1 MARKVVTVVF
11 ADVTESTRLGESLD
25 PESLRSLMTRYFEEM
40 KAVLERHG
48 GVVEKF
54 IGDAV
59 MAVFGVPRVHEDD
72 ALRAARAAVE
82 MRAALRSLNEEFERD
97 WGVSVSARIGINTG
111 EVLAGDPGRRQ
122 SFVSGDAVNTAA
134 RLQQSAQPDAILI
147 GEPTYRLVQEAVV
160 VAEAGPLA
168 LKGKPRPV
176 AAWNLLEVSDSPE
189 GWSRRLDSPLVGR
202 EVELTLIDEIFRRT
216 ERARE
221 AAVVTVMGSAGV
233 GKSRL
238 TSEFVSRV
246 GGEGSVITGRCL
258 PYGEGITFWPI
269 ASVIR
274 DAAGIGERDPPEA
287 SRQKISDLLHGHGE
301 AALVAERLEP
311 LLGVGPTRP
320 AIQETFWAVRKL
332 FEHLGAERPLVVIFD
347 DIQWGEPTFLDL
359 LEYLADWIKTA
370 PVLFLG
376 LARPEL
382 LELRPAWMTGK
393 PNATSVTLQS
403 LTGAELDGLMQ
414 NLLGGAELVQPARSK
429 IAEVAEGNPLF
440 VEETLRMLV
449 DDGVL
454 QPLDGGWQLT
464 GDLSDITIPPTIHA
478 LLAARLDRLDSEERA
493 VIERAS
499 VVGRLFWWGA
509 VSELS
514 PVELQPNVIVH
525 LQSLARKELIRPDY
539 SEPSQE
545 ASFRFAH
552 ILMRDAAYNGIP
564 KAERAELHE
573 RLADWIEVEARDLAG
588 EYEEILG
595 YHVEQATR
603 LLLELGPPSERTAAL
618 GKRAARMLAAAGQR
632 AFARGDMPAAVN
644 LLARAVS
651 LLAEDGRE
659 RAELLPQLAFAL
671 FETGEYSR
679 LRDVV
684 AEATETASA
693 LGDEDLEAYALILGL
708 FVRLA
713 WEPQGWAETA
723 HPEAMRA
730 IAAFE
735 AIGDERGL
743 GKAWALLAL
752 VLMEKAQFAEGVD
765 AWEKAAGHSRSAGD
779 RREQLES
786 LSWVPLAVWA
796 GPTPAGEGLRRCV
809 EIQERAEG
817 DKKVLGSALAAE
829 AAFEAGLGHFDA
841 ARELIRDAKAVLQE
855 VALTVWLAG
864 PVAQLA
870 GWVELLAGDAAAA
883 DRELRRGYDTL
894 TRLGELSWLSTLA
907 AILAEAVYEQGRHDE
922 AEQLI
927 LACEASAGA
936 EDAYSQALL
945 RSVRAKLL
953 AQRGDTAQAGQL
965 ADEAVALADRTDLL
979 HLRWYTRLSHAE
991 VLQRAG
997 RADAVRRV
1005 AEAAAAIADQK
1016 GSRVGVERAAKLLRM
1031 SEQGS
1036 VVP

>member
-25 PESLRSLMTRYFEEM
+25 PESLRALMTRYFDEM

-82 MRAALRSLNEEFERD
+82 MRAALHRLNEEFED
-97 WGVSVSARIGINTG
+97 VWGVTVAARIGINTG
-111 EVLAGDPGRRQ
+111 EVLAGDHGRRH

-134 RLQQSAQPDAILI
+134 RLQQSAQPGEILI
-147 GEPTYRLVQEAVV
+147 GEPTYRLVQEAI
-160 VAEAGPLA
+160 VAADAGPLV

-176 AAWNLLEVSDSPE
+176 GAWKLLEVSADAE
-189 GWSRRLDSPLVGR
+189 GWSRRLDSALVGR
-202 EVELTLIDEIFRRT
+202 ERELALLDEIFHRT
-216 ERARE
+216 EEARE
-221 AAVVTVMGSAGV
+221 AGVVTVMGPAGV

-246 GGEGSVITGRCL
+246 AREGSVITGRCL

-269 ASVIR
+269 ASAIR
-274 DAAGIGERDPPEA
+274 DAAGISERDAPDS
-287 SRQKISDLLHGHGE
+287 SRQKISDLLRGHSE
-301 AALVAERLEP
+301 AALVTERLEP
-311 LLGVGPTRP
+311 LLGIGPTRP

-332 FEHLGAERPLVVIFD
+332 FEHVGAERPLVVVFD

-359 LEYLADWIKTA
+359 LEYIADWIKTA
-370 PVLFLG
+370 PVLFLC

-382 LELRPAWMTGK
+382 LELRPAWMMGK
-393 PNATSVTLQS
+393 PNATSVTLES
-403 LTGAELDGLMQ
+403 LTGAELDGLIQ
-414 NLLGGAELVQPARSK
+414 NLLGGAELAQAARSK

-454 QPLDGGWQLT
+454 RPLDGRWSLT
-464 GDLSDITIPPTIHA
+464 ADLSDITIPPTIHA
-478 LLAARLDRLDSEERA
+478 LLAARLDRLEPEERS

-509 VSELS
+509 VAELS
-514 PVELQPNVIVH
+514 PPELRPSVIVR

-539 SEPSQE
+539 SEPSEE

-552 ILMRDAAYNGIP
+552 ILMRDAAYNAIP

-573 RLADWIEVEARDLAG
+573 RLADWIEIEARDLAG

-603 LLLELGPPSERTAAL
+603 LLLELGPANERTAAL
-618 GKRAARMLAAAGQR
+618 GKRAASMLAAGGQR

-651 LLAEDGRE
+651 LVAERGRE

-693 LGDEDLEAYALILGL
+693 SGDADLEAYALILGL

-713 WEPQGWAETA
+713 WEPEGWAEA
-723 HPEAMRA
+723 AQPEARKA

-743 GKAWALLAL
+743 GKAWALLGL
-752 VLMEKAQFAEGVD
+752 VYIEKAQFAEAEQ
-765 AWEKAAGHSRSAGD
+765 AWEKAAGHSKSAGD

-796 GPTPAGEGLRRCV
+796 GPTPVSDGLRRC
-809 EIQERAEG
+809 EELLDRAKG
-817 DKKVLGSALAAE
+817 DKKVLGSALAAQ
-829 AAFEAGLGHFDA
+829 AAFEADLGHFDA

-855 VALTVWLAG
+855 IALSVWLAG
-864 PVAQLA
+864 PVAQLS
-870 GWVELLAGDAAAA
+870 GWIELLAGDAAAA
-883 DRELRRGYDTL
+883 DRELRWGYDTL

-907 AILAEAVYEQGRHDE
+907 AILAEAVYEQGRHEE

-936 EDAYSQALL
+936 EDAYSHALL
-945 RSVRAKLL
+945 RSVRAKVL
-953 AQRGDTAQAGQL
+953 AQRGHADEAERLAG
-965 ADEAVALADRTDLL
+965 EAVALADTTDFL
-979 HLRWYTRLSHAE
+979 HLRWHTRLSFGE

-997 RADAVRRV
+997 RGAALRQVADAAV
-1005 AEAAAAIADQK
+1005 AIAKQK
-1016 GSRVGVERAAKLLRM
+1016 GSRVGVERAAELLRLAGQR
-1031 SEQGS
+1031 SA
-1036 VVP
+1036 VR